1 MNGYCAVNVIKSQWR
16 QQHGP
21 VGRLFF
27 FFNRQN
33 RRRPLIP
40 LFSPL
45 SLFHMLAATTR
56 RAFASLSNNAKAY
69 STAAATTQISTA
81 QNGIKVASIEE
92 PGQAAGLSVVI
103 NGGSRLENS
112 SGVAHFLKNYGFKV
126 RNYNDTTRTTQHT
139 SLNISTYIQPL

>member
-1 MNGYCAVNVIKSQWR
+1 MIQVVNVDEGVNDVSSM
-16 QQHGP
+16 
-21 VGRLFF
+21 GRSGDFF

-33 RRRPLIP
+33 RRRLLIP

-56 RAFASLSNNAKAY
+56 RAFASLSNSAAKAY
-69 STAAATTQISTA
+69 STSAATTQISTA

-103 NGGSRLENS
+103 NGGSRLESS

-126 RNYNDTTRTTQHT
+126 
-139 SLNISTYIQPL
+139 